1 MNVDFSLPGYN
12 FYFNETESSHGG
24 IRFYISDKFTFKQSP
39 DLLIDEP
46 GRLESTFIDLILLTK
61 KNFMCVCIFHPSL
74 KISCFNSEYVTPLL
88 ANIRKE
94 RKTYM
99 LMVDFNINLV
109 NAETNINILE
119 FYDNMSSHSFARY
132 IFQPKKLT
140 KSSETLID
148 NIVLN
153 SIKFK
158 TFSGNVTSLIS
169 DHLPQLFN
177 TKRFS
182 SQIYCNK

>member
-1 MNVDFSLPGYN
+1 M
-12 FYFNETESSHGG
+12 
-24 IRFYISDKFTFKQSP
+24 
-39 DLLIDEP
+39 
-46 GRLESTFIDLILLTK
+46 
-61 KNFMCVCIFHPSL
+61 
-74 KISCFNSEYVTPLL
+74 TPLL

-94 RKTYM
+94 RKIHM
-99 LMVDFNINLV
+99 LIVDFNINLV

-119 FYDNMSSHSFARY
+119 FYDNTSSHSFARY

-148 NIVLN
+148 NIFLN

-158 TFSGNVTSLIS
+158 TFYGNVTSLIS

-182 SQIYCNK
+182 SQIYCDK